1 MKEVAAARKE
11 YTKQLF
17 SIMSPIIYEKLC
29 ETYTK
34 AKKSKSERPILIKFQ
49 LGLREYKEWSSLKVK
64 AELDKMTQ
72 RAPYF
77 DDLITAIF
85 ITSVRIMSAI
95 QIGNT
100 NKKISL
106 EPPNAEAFVHDAFI
120 RTARAIY
127 NKPTLFD
134 PSKYPR
140 MEDNQTEVMEII
152 RDSIEDTIRAF
163 LPVKSILESYLV
175 PGEEESVSGTE
186 APGSGESANP
196 EPLEHPTELVAQAEE
211 IQPAPPLD
219 VEGASED
226 DEAADDELGVDST
239 SAPPSSPQVDRSDER
254 PTVKHVRLRE
264 PPVETKEEEETKD
277 KGKDKVDEESA
288 KEEPDEP
295 FFSDASDD
303 ES

>member
-17 SIMSPIIYEKLC
+17 SIMAPVIYEKLC
-29 ETYTK
+29 ETYNK
-34 AKKSKSERPILIKFQ
+34 ANKSKSERPVLIKFQ

-64 AELDKMTQ
+64 SELDKMTQ

-95 QIGNT
+95 QIGNA

-106 EPPNAEAFVHDAFI
+106 EPPNAEAFVHDAYI
-120 RTARAIY
+120 RTARTVY

-134 PSKYPR
+134 QNRYPR
-140 MEDNQTEVMEII
+140 LEDNQTEVMEVI
-152 RDSIEDTIRAF
+152 RESIEDTIRAF

-175 PGEEESVSGTE
+175 PGEDGTSLASEEPLGN
-186 APGSGESANP
+186 GGSANP

-211 IQPAPPLD
+211 IQPTPPLD

-226 DEAADDELGVDST
+226 EAVDEELDSVPE
-239 SAPPSSPQVDRSDER
+239 PPSSPASGGGADER

-264 PPVETKEEEETKD
+264 PPAETKETETKPKEEESK
-277 KGKDKVDEESA
+277 
-288 KEEPDEP
+288 KEDPDEP